1 MSAVTRLLGGMSA
14 VASAAGGRR
23 RLATVGLSGGRR
35 RLATVAA
42 PEHFLHVGPGG
53 DWWEGG
59 GVYAAKHTPSDYVRS
74 LPLPVGTRVRGDVPA
89 GELRAMYDAAAV
101 DAAWL
106 EPAWSAGDPTAA
118 LAAPGRCQ
126 LGDDWTPCALRDRVW
141 VSDDTMVATFD
152 LPDASAPL
160 GLSTCACVL
169 ARGGAGDD
177 GEPVVRPYTPVST
190 NAMVGAFQVMVR
202 STSAGR

>member
-1 MSAVTRLLGGMSA
+1 M
-14 VASAAGGRR
+14 
-23 RLATVGLSGGRR
+23 VG
-35 RLATVAA
+35 
-42 PEHFLHVGPGG
+42 F
-53 DWWEGG
+53 
-59 GVYAAKHTPSDYVRS
+59 HT
-74 LPLPVGTRVRGDVPA
+74 G
-89 GELRAMYDAAAV
+89 
-101 DAAWL
+101 
-106 EPAWSAGDPTAA
+106 AGDPTAA

-190 NAMVGAFQVMVR
+190 NALVGAFQVMVKVYER
-202 STSAGR
+202 GTLSRALAALAVAVVFLLTSAVPDDVWAAVVALCVGLTAFALPVWCHWRVERPRGDPRQLCKSFVASS